1 MRPIVAAVFLVGGLL
16 CGLPAS
22 AQTPGST
29 AAFEM
34 PLNVD
39 DWRPDIV
46 GQNGMYRF
54 RQAQGGCQITFV
66 QNLGADA
73 AKAAGRTTA
82 DTIEAYV
89 KRLSAQVGDVMRTK
103 APDLVLRA
111 NIGNP
116 VTFMSEEVRYRG
128 NDGAEYRNRIAT
140 QWVEAV
146 ELLIVAACPSSEWE
160 SQKAAID
167 AFINKVSVHRSTKL

>member
-1 MRPIVAAVFLVGGLL
+1 MRLIVASISLIGCLTSN
-16 CGLPAS
+16 LPAH
-22 AQTPGST
+22 AQAREST
-29 AAFEM
+29 VAFEM

-39 DWRPDIV
+39 GWRPDIV

-73 AKAAGRTTA
+73 AKAAGRTPK

-89 KRLSAQVGDVMRTK
+89 QKLRAQVGEVTRSQAPELELRTK
-103 APDLVLRA
+103 Q
-111 NIGNP
+111 GEP
-116 VTFMSEEVRYRG
+116 VTFLAEDVTYRG
-128 NDGAEYRNRIAT
+128 RDSTDYRNRIAT

-146 ELLIVAACPSSEWE
+146 ELLIVSACPSSEWE
-160 SQKAAID
+160 RQAAAVD
-167 AFINKVSVHRSTKL
+167 AFVAKVTVHR